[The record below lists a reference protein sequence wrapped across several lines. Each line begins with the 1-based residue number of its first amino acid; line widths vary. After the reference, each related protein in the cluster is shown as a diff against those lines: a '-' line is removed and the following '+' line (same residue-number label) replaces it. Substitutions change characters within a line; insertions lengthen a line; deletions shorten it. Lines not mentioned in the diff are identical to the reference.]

1 MLVLTCTTDTNPCPP
16 SDQVWVTLETLFDPS
31 LLGITPELVLKVVA
45 WGFGFVFSSFLL
57 GWVLSIAVGLI
68 RKL

>member
-1 MLVLTCTTDTNPCPP
+1 MLVLTCTTYTNPCPP
-16 SDQVWVTLETLFDPS
+16 SDQAWVTLETLFDPS

-57 GWVLSIAVGLI
+57 G
-68 RKL
+68 